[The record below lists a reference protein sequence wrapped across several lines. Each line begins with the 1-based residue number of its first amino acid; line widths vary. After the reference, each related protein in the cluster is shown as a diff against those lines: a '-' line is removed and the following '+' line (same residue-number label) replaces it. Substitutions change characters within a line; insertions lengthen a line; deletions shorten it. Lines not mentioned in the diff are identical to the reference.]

1 MINKLNGAMP
11 LGVNLFPG
19 ETYCRGR
26 ITRLPRKSLLARILA
41 LMFAATVHTQIAYAD
56 ERQDLETLRNTT
68 LNLIKMLVQQGVLKQ
83 ETADQL
89 IKDAEKT
96 AAATAKDAPNV
107 VRVPYVPE
115 SVKREIREQIKQ
127 EVLAQA
133 KGERWGDPGVLP
145 DWISRISWEGDLRLR
160 FQKDFYQPTNPPP
173 IFFNS
178 QGVNISNTQDDRQ
191 RLRLRARLGMKANI
205 SDSISA
211 GFGITTGSFVD
222 PVSTNQTMGNYQ
234 NRYTIALDRAYL
246 KADPYNWLSVSAG
259 RIPNPFFSTD
269 LIWDQDLNF
278 DGVAAT
284 FKPKFGDQWESF
296 FTAGVFPLQEIET
309 TQINAAKDKWLA
321 GAQAGVQWR
330 SLNDSKL
337 KLGVALYDY
346 RNVHGQP
353 NPTLFSTIY
362 NATVPQFRQ
371 KGNSLFNI
379 DNDGDPTTALFAL
392 APKFRELAVTA
403 SYDWAK
409 FDPLHV
415 VLNAEY
421 VRNIGYDRE
430 EILQRTGRD
439 IEPQTKAYQ
448 AQLTIG
454 HPFIKKSGEWQIFS
468 AYKYLERDAVLD
480 AFTDSDFHLGG
491 TDAKGYIFGANYG
504 IAKNTW
510 LSFRWLSADEIAGP
524 PNGLPLSIDVLQLDL
539 NARF

>member
-1 MINKLNGAMP
+1 MVAQAVALIFAS
-11 LGVNLFPG
+11 
-19 ETYCRGR
+19 
-26 ITRLPRKSLLARILA
+26 SLS
-41 LMFAATVHTQIAYAD
+41 MHNAYAD

-83 ETADQL
+83 DTADQL

-133 KGERWGDPGVLP
+133 KGERWGDPGALP

-160 FQKDFYQPTNPPP
+160 YQKDLYQPTNPPP
-173 IFFNS
+173 IFFNA
-178 QGVNISNTQDDRQ
+178 QGVDIANTQDDRQ
-191 RLRLRARLGMKANI
+191 RLRLRARLGMKAKI
-205 SDSISA
+205 SDRIEA
-211 GFGITTGSFVD
+211 GFGITTGNLVE
-222 PVSTNQTMGNYQ
+222 PVSTNQTMGNYA

-246 KADPYNWLSVSAG
+246 KTEPYNWLSVSAG

-269 LIWDQDLNF
+269 LVWDPDLNF
-278 DGVAAT
+278 EGVSAT
-284 FKPKFGDQWESF
+284 LVPGFGDQDQWKSF
-296 FTAGVFPLQEIET
+296 FTVGAFPLQEIET
-309 TQINAAKDKWLA
+309 TQTNAARDKWLT

-330 SLNDSKL
+330 SQADSRFRM
-337 KLGVALYDY
+337 GVALYDF
-346 RNVHGQP
+346 RNVQGQP

-362 NATVPQFRQ
+362 NATAPQFRQ

-392 APKFRELAVTA
+392 APKFREFAVTA

-409 FDPLHV
+409 FDPLHI
-415 VLNAEY
+415 VLSAEY
-421 VRNIGYDRE
+421 VRNIGFDRT

-439 IEPQTKAYQ
+439 IEPQTKGYQ
-448 AQLTIG
+448 AQLTVG
-454 HPFIKKSGEWQIFS
+454 HPVIKKSGEWQVFS

-491 TDAKGYIFGANYG
+491 TDAKGYILGANYG
-504 IAKNTW
+504 VDKNTW
-510 LSFRWLSADEIAGP
+510 LSLRWLSADEIAGP
-524 PNGLPLSIDVLQLDL
+524 PTGLPLSIDVLQLDL